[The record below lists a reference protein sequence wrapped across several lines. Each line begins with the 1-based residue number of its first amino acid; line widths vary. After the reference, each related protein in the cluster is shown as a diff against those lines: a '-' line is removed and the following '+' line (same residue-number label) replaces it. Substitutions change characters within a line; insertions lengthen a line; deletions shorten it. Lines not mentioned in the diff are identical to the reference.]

1 MEAIILAAGDSKRMK
16 PLTDNI
22 PKPLLKVAGKT
33 LLWRLVDSFPK
44 EVDEIILVI
53 GYLGNQIK
61 DYCGDEFLG
70 RPVTYVWQKER
81 SGTYNALKL
90 TENYLPENKS
100 FFVFNSD
107 DLIDNLTIT
116 NCLKYNLAVAVKT
129 VTQPEKFGIAT
140 KDQNDWLKNI
150 IEKPT
155 TFVSPLALT
164 NCVLLNK
171 KVFNHPP
178 AQHPTGEYFLSEA
191 ISQMAKEYKIKVV
204 ETEFWFPLATPLDF
218 KEANNLKFEKAIS

>member
-53 GYLGNQIK
+53 GYLGNQIT

-107 DLIDNLTIT
+107 DLIDNLTM
-116 NCLKYNLAVAVKT
+116 VH
-129 VTQPEKFGIAT
+129 
-140 KDQNDWLKNI
+140 
-150 IEKPT
+150 
-155 TFVSPLALT
+155 S
-164 NCVLLNK
+164 VL
-171 KVFNHPP
+171 
-178 AQHPTGEYFLSEA
+178 Y
-191 ISQMAKEYKIKVV
+191 
-204 ETEFWFPLATPLDF
+204 
-218 KEANNLKFEKAIS
+218 